1 MNLTEE
7 KSKVYITDSEAET
20 GALAETMA
28 KELMP
33 GQVVC
38 LRGDLGVG
46 KTVFAKGLC
55 RALGVSEH
63 VSSPTFTLVNEY
75 DGAAGKIYHFDL
87 YRIED
92 PDELYEVGFEEFV
105 GGDGIAV
112 IEWPERAEEML
123 PEKRIE
129 ILLERNGENGRRIT
143 VKELVG

>member
-1 MNLTEE
+1 MSRE
-7 KSKVYITDSEAET
+7 KIYITESENET
-20 GALAETMA
+20 LDLA
-28 KELMP
+28 KELAATLVR

-55 RALGVSEH
+55 CALGVTEH

-75 DGAAGKIYHFDL
+75 DGAFCTVYHFDL

-105 GGDGIAV
+105 GGDGLAI
-112 IEWPERAEEML
+112 IEWPERAEAML
-123 PEKRIE
+123 PAKRIE
-129 ILLERNGENGRRIT
+129 IMLERNGDNGRRIT
-143 VKELVG
+143 VKEQES

>member
-1 MNLTEE
+1 MSREQMYLTE
-7 KSKVYITDSEAET
+7 SEEET
-20 GALAETMA
+20 LTLAKDLA
-28 KELMP
+28 KTLKC

-55 RALGVSEH
+55 DVLGVTEY

-75 DGAAGKIYHFDL
+75 EGAFCTVYHFDL

-105 GGDGIAV
+105 GGNGIAI
-112 IEWPERAEEML
+112 IEWPERAEAML
-123 PEKRIE
+123 PAKRIE
-129 ILLERNGENGRRIT
+129 IMLERNGDNGRRIT
-143 VKELVG
+143 VKEQES

>member
-7 KSKVYITDSEAET
+7 QIKVYMTGSETET
-20 GALAETMA
+20 RQLAETLA
-28 KELMP
+28 KQFVP

-55 RALGVSEH
+55 SALGVVEH

-75 DGAAGKIYHFDL
+75 EGINGTIYHFDL

-92 PDELYEVGFEEFV
+92 PDELYEVGFEDFV
-105 GGDGIAV
+105 GGGGVAI
-112 IEWPERAEEML
+112 IEWPERAEDML
-123 PEKRIE
+123 PRKRLE
-129 ILLERNGENGRRIT
+129 ILLERHGENGRRIT
-143 VKELVG
+143 VKELFE

>member
-1 MNLTEE
+1 MSNTSVYMTE
-7 KSKVYITDSEAET
+7 SEEET
-20 GALAETMA
+20 KKLAETLA
-28 KELMP
+28 ASLVP
-33 GQVVC
+33 GSVLC

-55 RALGVSEH
+55 SALGVTEH

-75 DGAAGKIYHFDL
+75 EGTSGIVYHFDL

-112 IEWPERAEEML
+112 IEWPERAEELL
-123 PEKRIE
+123 PHKRLE
-129 ILLERNGENGRRIT
+129 ILLERSGENGRRIT
-143 VKELVG
+143 VKELFA

>member
-7 KSKVYITDSEAET
+7 KTKVYITDSEAET
-20 GALAETMA
+20 GTLAETMA
-28 KELMP
+28 KELSP

-55 RALGVSEH
+55 RALGVCEH

-75 DGAAGKIYHFDL
+75 DGVEGKIYHFDL

-123 PEKRIE
+123 PGTRTE